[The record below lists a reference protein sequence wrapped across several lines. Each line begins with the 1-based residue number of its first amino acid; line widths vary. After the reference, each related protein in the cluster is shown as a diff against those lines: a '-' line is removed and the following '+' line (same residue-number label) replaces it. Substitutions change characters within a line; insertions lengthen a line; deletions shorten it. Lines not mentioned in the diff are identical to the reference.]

1 MKKTFIYRN
10 RLVALAMFWVLFA
23 TSCEIDELN
32 DPNNPS
38 VDLVDNATLSEL
50 QNLIT
55 GIEAGMRNRL
65 GTYYDDV
72 GVIGREFYR
81 FSGSDPRFTADLL
94 GKGSAELDNNTFYIT
109 GPYAERYRVIKNTNF
124 LLEAVDKTP
133 ASISD
138 TQKDY
143 MRGYAKTIKAYQ
155 MLLNLNLL
163 YQNGIR
169 TDVNDPENLGPFKS
183 YEQSLDDIEA
193 LLNEAAT
200 NLEGSEDEFI
210 FSLSSGFAGFDDPAS
225 FLEFNRAIAARVA
238 TYQGDYAAALTYLD
252 DSFFALTGDLEM
264 GPSHFFST
272 AGGDLTNPM
281 FFPANASG
289 ETRVAHPSFVT
300 DALANDDRLSK
311 VSERESAASLD
322 NLTSNYDVMVY
333 PSQADNIPIIR
344 NEELILIYAEANA
357 HLGNPGLAV
366 SAIDEI
372 RSAHGLSPYT
382 GGTTEEELID
392 EILFQRR
399 YSLFAEGHRW
409 IDMRRYNKL
418 DELPIDRE
426 GDNVWEQ
433 FPVPVTEAE

>member
-1 MKKTFIYRN
+1 MKKIFIYKN
-10 RLVALAMFWVLFA
+10 KLIALAIACMLFA
-23 TSCEIDELN
+23 TGCEIDELD

-38 VDLVDNATLSEL
+38 VDLIDDATLSEL

-55 GIEAGMRNRL
+55 GVEAGMRTRL

-94 GKGSAELDNNTFYIT
+94 GKGSSELDNNTFYIT

-124 LLEAVDKTP
+124 LLEAIDKTS
-133 ASISD
+133 AVISD
-138 TQKDY
+138 AQKNY

-155 MLLNLNLL
+155 LLLNLNLL

-169 TDVNDPENLGPFKS
+169 TNVSDPDNLGPFRTF
-183 YEQSLDDIEA
+183 EQSLDDIET

-200 NLEGSEDEFI
+200 ELAGSEDEFI
-210 FSLSSGFAGFDDPAS
+210 FSLSSGFAGFDDPAG
-225 FLEFNRAIAARVA
+225 FLQFNRAIAARVA
-238 TYQGDYAAALTYLD
+238 IYQEDFTTALNYID
-252 DSFFALTGDLEM
+252 DSFYDLTGDLNV
-264 GPSHFFST
+264 GPQHFYST
-272 AGGDLTNPM
+272 AGGDLTNPL

-300 DALANDDRLSK
+300 DALPNDDRLSK
-311 VSERESAASLD
+311 VSARESAASLD
-322 NLTSNYDVMVY
+322 NLNSNYDVMVY
-333 PSQADNIPIIR
+333 PSQSDNISIIR

-357 HLGNPGLAV
+357 RLGNTGPAV
-366 SAIDEI
+366 TAIDQI
-372 RSAHGLSPYT
+372 RSSHGLDPYT
-382 GGTTEEELID
+382 GGVAESDLIN
-392 EILFQRR
+392 EILFQKR
-399 YSLFAEGHRW
+399 YSLFGEGHRW

-418 DELPIDRE
+418 NELPIDRE
-426 GDNVWEQ
+426 GDDVWTQ

>member
-1 MKKTFIYRN
+1 MKKILIYKSK
-10 RLVALAMFWVLFA
+10 LVALAIACMLFA
-23 TSCEIDELN
+23 TGCEIDELD

-38 VDLVDNATLSEL
+38 VDLVNDATLSEL

-124 LLEAVDKTP
+124 LLEAVDKTS
-133 ASISD
+133 AAISD
-138 TQKDY
+138 AQKNY
-143 MRGYAKTIKAYQ
+143 MRGFAKTIKAYQ
-155 MLLNLNLL
+155 LLLNLNLL

-169 TDVNDPENLGPFKS
+169 TNVSDPDNLGPFRS
-183 YEQSLDDIEA
+183 YEQSLDDIEG

-200 NLEGSEDEFI
+200 ELSGSEDEFV

-238 TYQGDYAAALTYLD
+238 VYQEDFTAALDYLD
-252 DSFFALTGDLEM
+252 DSFFDLTGDLNT
-264 GPSHFFST
+264 GPEHFFST
-272 AGGDLTNPM
+272 AGGDVTNPL

-289 ETRVAHPSFVT
+289 ETRVAHPTFVT

-344 NEELILIYAEANA
+344 NEELVLIYAEANA
-357 HLGNPGLAV
+357 RQGSPGPAIT
-366 SAIDEI
+366 AIDEI
-372 RSAHGLSPYT
+372 RTAHGLDPYA
-382 GGTTEEELID
+382 GATTEEALID

-409 IDMRRYNKL
+409 IDMRRYNRL

-433 FPVPVTEAE
+433 FPVPVTEVQ

>member
-1 MKKTFIYRN
+1 MKKTLIYKN
-10 RLVALAMFWVLFA
+10 KLVALAIACMLFA
-23 TSCEIDELN
+23 TSCEIDELD

-38 VDLVDNATLSEL
+38 VDLVNNATLSEL

-109 GPYAERYRVIKNTNF
+109 GPYAERYRVVKNANF

-133 ASISD
+133 AAISD
-138 TQKDY
+138 TQKNY
-143 MRGYAKTIKAYQ
+143 MRGFAKTIKAYQ
-155 MLLNLNLL
+155 FLLNLNLL
-163 YQNGIR
+163 YENGIR
-169 TDVNDPENLGPFKS
+169 TNVSDPDNLGPFRT
-183 YEQSLDDIEA
+183 YEQSLDDIET

-200 NLEGSEDEFI
+200 ALEGSEDEFV
-210 FSLSSGFAGFDDPAS
+210 FSLSSGFEGFDDPAG
-225 FLEFNRAIAARVA
+225 FLEFNRALAARVA
-238 TYQGDYAAALTYLD
+238 LYQGDNTAALDYLD
-252 DSFFALTGDLEM
+252 DSFYSMTGDLDV
-264 GPSHFFST
+264 GPEHFFST
-272 AGGDLTNPM
+272 SGGDLTNPM

-300 DALANDDRLSK
+300 DALPNDDRLNK

-322 NLTSNYDVMVY
+322 NLNSNYDVMVY

-357 HLGNPGLAV
+357 LLGNSGPAV
-366 SAIDEI
+366 TAIDAI
-372 RSAHGLSPYT
+372 RAAHGLDPYT
-382 GGTTEEELID
+382 GGTTEEELIN

-409 IDMRRYNKL
+409 IDMRRYERHE
-418 DELPIDRE
+418 ELPIDRA

-433 FPVPVTEAE
+433 FPIPVTEDQ